1 MAEMRTTFPIAADA
15 ATVWGILV
23 DFERWSEWNPSVPS
37 ISGDAR
43 LGSTVA
49 LTLAM
54 PRRPSAKVKATITE
68 LVPERRFCWHGTVG
82 GDRVLKLAYKGG
94 EQTIDL
100 SPNVTVVTLDKTT
113 PDQLAPGRQV
123 FVIAHK
129 GTDGTLTANGVVVGA
144 EGVKPPM

>member
-1 MAEMRTTFPIAADA
+1 MAEFRTTFPIAASA

-43 LGSTVA
+43 LGSTLA

-82 GDRVLKLAYKGG
+82 GDRTFAGTR
-94 EQTIDL
+94 EFEID
-100 SPNVTVVTLDKTT
+100 PQ
-113 PDQLAPGRQV
+113 P
-123 FVIAHK
+123 
-129 GTDGTLTANGVVVGA
+129 DGTVLVTHVEDVTGLLYPVFRAVMGSAIQEHHDNLNVALKERA
-144 EGVKPPM
+144 ESA